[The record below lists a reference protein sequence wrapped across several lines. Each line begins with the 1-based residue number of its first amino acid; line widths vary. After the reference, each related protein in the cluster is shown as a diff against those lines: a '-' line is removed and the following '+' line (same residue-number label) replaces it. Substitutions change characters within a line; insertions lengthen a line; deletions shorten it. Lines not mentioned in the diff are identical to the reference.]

1 MSRDRLPNRRFCES
15 VHFDHWG
22 IPFEATLGYYQ
33 DRRLGEIFLN
43 AGKLTSTA
51 DILAKEAAIVA
62 SFALQ
67 FGASLD
73 DMRAAMPRTTEG
85 EPEGPLGKLMD
96 ILGDTSK

>member
-1 MSRDRLPNRRFCES
+1 MSRDILPQRRFCET

-22 IPFEATLGYYQ
+22 MPFEATLGYYQ
-33 DRRLGEIFLN
+33 DRRIGEIFLN

-51 DILAKEAAIVA
+51 DILAKEAAIA
-62 SFALQ
+62 LSFALQ

-73 DMRAAMPRTTEG
+73 DMRRAMPRTTAG

-96 ILGDTSK
+96 LLGEQSS